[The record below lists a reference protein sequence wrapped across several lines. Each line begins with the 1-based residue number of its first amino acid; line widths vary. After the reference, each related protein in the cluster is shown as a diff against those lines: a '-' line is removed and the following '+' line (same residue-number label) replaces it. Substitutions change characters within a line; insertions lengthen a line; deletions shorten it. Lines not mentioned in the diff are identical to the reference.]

1 MTRILS
7 TAKTLCLIMSFMLV
21 STMGFSAND
30 VDLKFNL
37 KKGDVTKYRATIEQT
52 TTQQM
57 GGMDQTV
64 NQNQIFEYTIDVK
77 DVNASRNFVT
87 QITYTRVAINMAAG
101 GMNIAFDSA
110 EEESA
115 PANPQLMGFAALVGQ
130 SVNVTFSPKGEIVEV
145 SGVEAMIESMI
156 SELAGDNEAMK
167 GQMKQ
172 SLSQSFNDEQMKQ
185 MFGGSFIKYPE
196 KAIKVGTKWTE
207 NQAVVTQFTLN
218 VINNYVVKAITA
230 DKVDLEVTS
239 TIATEPGNKSNM
251 QGMEVTFNLFG
262 TQSGTISIEPST
274 GKIISSTVN
283 QNISGNLSAD
293 MGGQNMDVPMTI
305 ASKVITEVIK

>member
-1 MTRILS
+1 MTRILY
-7 TAKTLCLIMSFMLV
+7 TAKTICLIMSFMLV
-21 STMGFSAND
+21 SAMGFSAND

-57 GGMDQTV
+57 GGMEQTV

-77 DVNASRNFVT
+77 DVNASGNFVT

-110 EEESA
+110 EEDLA

-167 GQMKQ
+167 GQMRQ
-172 SLSQSFNDEQMKQ
+172 SLLQSFNDEQMKQ

-196 KAIKVGTKWTE
+196 KVIKVGSKWTE
-207 NQAVVTQFTLN
+207 NQAVVTQFPLN
-218 VINNYVVKAITA
+218 VINNYVVNAITA

-239 TIATEPGNKSNM
+239 TIVTEPGNKSNM
-251 QGMEVTFNLFG
+251 QGIEATFNLFG
-262 TQSGTISIEPST
+262 TQSGTISIERST

>member
-21 STMGFSAND
+21 SAMGFSAND

-77 DVNASRNFVT
+77 DVNASGNFVT

-115 PANPQLMGFAALVGQ
+115 PANPQLMGLQATN
-130 SVNVTFSPKGEIVEV
+130 SS
-145 SGVEAMIESMI
+145 
-156 SELAGDNEAMK
+156 D
-167 GQMKQ
+167 
-172 SLSQSFNDEQMKQ
+172 DR
-185 MFGGSFIKYPE
+185 GSR
-196 KAIKVGTKWTE
+196 
-207 NQAVVTQFTLN
+207 
-218 VINNYVVKAITA
+218 
-230 DKVDLEVTS
+230 
-239 TIATEPGNKSNM
+239 
-251 QGMEVTFNLFG
+251 
-262 TQSGTISIEPST
+262 
-274 GKIISSTVN
+274 
-283 QNISGNLSAD
+283 
-293 MGGQNMDVPMTI
+293 
-305 ASKVITEVIK
+305 